1 MGEMM
6 NQHKIIFS
14 MILLLFFGIF
24 INITIISAA
33 NVNQTVNNSL
43 SVNSSVNTVS
53 SYALS
58 SNASI
63 KNQTITTVNLST
75 TNNSVVVNGLTVNML
90 KDGLS
95 RVQAFYKKYSRLPN
109 YVSYGTRKI
118 PINTFEKNL
127 ISAGLTLH
135 VSPNTSS
142 VSSLASSLA
151 IGSTSKYDTAVRL
164 FDWVRDYLGYTFY
177 YGTKYG
183 AAGTLKAMTGNCC
196 DTSNLIVAL
205 ARDEGI
211 AARYIHGYCQFK
223 SGKWYDHVWAQLYV
237 NGKWYNADG
246 ISYNNSL
253 GVITNWNTSTYKLE
267 GIYSELPF

>member
-1 MGEMM
+1 M
-6 NQHKIIFS
+6 IFS
-14 MILLLFFGIF
+14 MILLLFLGLF
-24 INITIISAA
+24 INIAVSSAA
-33 NVNQTVNNSL
+33 NLNQSINNS
-43 SVNSSVNTVS
+43 SNINSSAMIVS
-53 SYALS
+53 SNALS
-58 SNASI
+58 SNNSSSI
-63 KNQTITTVNLST
+63 INQTIKSVSSNTTAKI
-75 TNNSVVVNGLTVNML
+75 VVNGLTVNML

-95 RVQAFYKKYSRLPN
+95 RVQAFYKKNGRLPI
-109 YVSYGTRKI
+109 YVSYGTRQI
-118 PINTFEKNL
+118 SISTFEKNL
-127 ISAGLTLH
+127 ITAGLTLH
-135 VSPNTSS
+135 VSPNPSS

-205 ARDEGI
+205 ARDDGI
-211 AARYIHGYCQFK
+211 SARYIHGYCQFK
-223 SGKWYDHVWAQLYV
+223 SGTWYDHVWAQLYV

-267 GIYSELPF
+267 GIYSTLPF

>member
-1 MGEMM
+1 
-6 NQHKIIFS
+6 
-14 MILLLFFGIF
+14 MI
-24 INITIISAA
+24 
-33 NVNQTVNNSL
+33 
-43 SVNSSVNTVS
+43 VS
-53 SYALS
+53 SNALS
-58 SNASI
+58 SNNSSSI
-63 KNQTITTVNLST
+63 MNQTIKSVSSNTTAKI
-75 TNNSVVVNGLTVNML
+75 VVNGLTVNML

-95 RVQAFYKKYSRLPN
+95 RVQAFYKKNGRLPN
-109 YVSYGTRKI
+109 YVSYGTRQI
-118 PINTFEKNL
+118 SISTFEKNL
-127 ISAGLTLH
+127 ITAGLTLH
-135 VSPNTSS
+135 VSPNPSS

-205 ARDEGI
+205 ARDDGI
-211 AARYIHGYCQFK
+211 SARYIHGYCQFK
-223 SGKWYDHVWAQLYV
+223 SGTWYDHIWAQLYV

-267 GIYSELPF
+267 GIYSTLPF

>member
-1 MGEMM
+1 
-6 NQHKIIFS
+6 
-14 MILLLFFGIF
+14 MILLLFLGLF
-24 INITIISAA
+24 INIAVSNAA
-33 NVNQTVNNSL
+33 NLNQSINNS
-43 SVNSSVNTVS
+43 SNINSSAMIVS
-53 SYALS
+53 SNALS
-58 SNASI
+58 SNNSSSI
-63 KNQTITTVNLST
+63 INQTIKSVSSNTTAKI
-75 TNNSVVVNGLTVNML
+75 VVNGLTVNML

-95 RVQAFYKKYSRLPN
+95 RVQAFYKKNGRLPN
-109 YVSYGTRKI
+109 YVSYGTRQI
-118 PINTFEKNL
+118 SISTFEKNL
-127 ISAGLTLH
+127 ITAGLTLH
-135 VSPNTSS
+135 VSPNPSS

-151 IGSTSKYDTAVRL
+151 IGPTSKYDTAVRL

-205 ARDEGI
+205 ARDDGI
-211 AARYIHGYCQFK
+211 SARYIHGYCQFK
-223 SGKWYDHVWAQLYV
+223 SGTWYDHVWAQLYV

-267 GIYSELPF
+267 CIYSTLPF

>member
-1 MGEMM
+1 MGKMM
-6 NQHKIIFS
+6 IQRKIIFS
-14 MILLLFFGIF
+14 IILLLFLGLF
-24 INITIISAA
+24 INIAVISAA
-33 NVNQTVNNSL
+33 NINQTVNNSS
-43 SVNSSVNTVS
+43 SVNSSTIVS
-53 SYALS
+53 SYAVSL
-58 SNASI
+58 NASI
-63 KNQTITTVNLST
+63 TNQTIKTANLNTTA
-75 TNNSVVVNGLTVNML
+75 NSVVVNGLTVNML

-95 RVQAFYKKYSRLPN
+95 RVQAFYKKYGRLPN
-109 YVSYGTRKI
+109 YVNYGTRKI
-118 PINTFEKNL
+118 PITTFEKNL
-127 ISAGLTLH
+127 ITAGLTLT

-142 VSSLASSLA
+142 IYSLASSLT
-151 IGSTSKYDTAVRL
+151 IGSTSKHDTAVRL

-211 AARYIHGYCQFK
+211 PARFIHGYCQFK

-237 NGKWYNADG
+237 NGKWCNADG
-246 ISYNNSL
+246 ISYHNSL

-267 GIYSELPF
+267 GIYSKLPF

>member
-1 MGEMM
+1 M
-6 NQHKIIFS
+6 IFS
-14 MILLLFFGIF
+14 MILLLFLGLF
-24 INITIISAA
+24 INIAVSSAA
-33 NVNQTVNNSL
+33 NLNQSINNS
-43 SVNSSVNTVS
+43 SNINSSAMIVS
-53 SYALS
+53 SNALS
-58 SNASI
+58 SNNSSSI
-63 KNQTITTVNLST
+63 MNQTIKSVSSNTTAKI
-75 TNNSVVVNGLTVNML
+75 VVNGLTVNML

-95 RVQAFYKKYSRLPN
+95 RVQAFYKKNGRLPI
-109 YVSYGTRKI
+109 YVNYGTRQI
-118 PINTFEKNL
+118 SISTFEKNL
-127 ISAGLTLH
+127 ITAGLTLH
-135 VSPNTSS
+135 VSPNPSS

-205 ARDEGI
+205 ARDDGI
-211 AARYIHGYCQFK
+211 SARYIHGYCQFK
-223 SGKWYDHVWAQLYV
+223 SGTWYDHIWAQLYV

-267 GIYSELPF
+267 GIYSTLPF